1 MPVVGFHQARRPRL
15 TLGTRLR
22 RGLSWPRP
30 GGIAVSVAGA
40 ALVFSCALAFSPAAT
55 PQPPAVAAAP
65 SLPSTTTDPAPAPSQ
80 PSPVAGESGPADPSS
95 APPTLSV
102 SGNTAAPIQPATTA
116 PVTTAPATTAT
127 APPVTGAAP
136 DAPIQELFA
145 TGSLS
150 KTDPLLLDIDN
161 PGSPLVLVNK
171 HRLLAPKDYAPA
183 DLVTPA
189 VLSGSA
195 EPVLVRAEAAAA
207 AERMFAAAAADG
219 VSITVK
225 SSYRSFDTQV
235 SVYNGYV
242 ANKGE
247 AAADSTSA
255 RPGYSEHQTGL
266 AIDIGDANAD
276 SACDFNSCFAETAA
290 GQWVAAHGTEHGFAV
305 RYVPGAENVTGYLAE
320 PWHLRYLGTEVAQDM
335 KARGIHSYEEYLGLP
350 GAPGYK

>member
-80 PSPVAGESGPADPSS
+80 PSPAAGESAPAAPSS

-102 SGNTAAPIQPATTA
+102 SGNTAAPFQPATTA
-116 PVTTAPATTAT
+116 A

-145 TGSLS
+145 SGSFSQKDL
-150 KTDPLLLDIDN
+150 LLLDIDN

-207 AERMFAAAAADG
+207 TERMFAAAATDG
-219 VSITVK
+219 VTITVK

-276 SACDFNSCFAETAA
+276 TACDFNSCFADTAA
-290 GQWVAAHGTEHGFAV
+290 GQWVAAHGAEHGFTV
-305 RYVPGAENVTGYLAE
+305 RYVPGAETVTGYLAE